1 MPNDRQ
7 QLLATVAQLKQQLD
21 EVQGLDPAT
30 QARLRA
36 TLADLEVALANQKP
50 ALQPGLAE
58 RLGQAAREFEESHPI
73 LAGTV
78 GSVIDA
84 LARMGI

>member
-1 MPNDRQ
+1 MADDRQ
-7 QLLATVAQLKQQLD
+7 QLLATVAQLKRQLD

-36 TLADLEVALANQKP
+36 TLADLEATLAGQKP
-50 ALQPGLAE
+50 AQQPRIGQQLA
-58 RLGQAAREFEESHPI
+58 QAAREFEQSHPI